1 MLKPWGETPEVW
13 DHKTTSSIVSWAKP
27 LAQLFRDPQAMLYA
41 YYAIYCA
48 GNEHAGE
55 AELVWVYAQTPKGNP
70 NEKRVLRV
78 NKDHV
83 KEQVEKLILI
93 GREIVATHK
102 NHKRALDVVA
112 NKNAC
117 SNFGGCSFLMQCQA
131 PEIGVFKPTKTE
143 IEMGSEMLNKIRV
156 NRPGAIVQPA
166 KPAPVEINPPE
177 QVYADDADE
186 DFDEDVDLDTS
197 APAAVVE
204 TLSEADLQAERDAA
218 EAAVKAP
225 KTRKPRTPKAPP
237 AQAPAAAVA
246 TPVAKALAQ
255 SAHEEDTV
263 QEVEPVNSAL
273 EGYVLYINC
282 APRDIVCTYD
292 HDILAEAQKILSAQF
307 GGNDYRLTEAGSYGR
322 APALLKA
329 VIEEQVLSQVT
340 EHVVIDTRN
349 LDTQGIMTIL
359 AANAK
364 RVISG
369 F

>member
-1 MLKPWGETPEVW
+1 
-13 DHKTTSSIVSWAKP
+13 
-27 LAQLFRDPQAMLYA
+27 
-41 YYAIYCA
+41 
-48 GNEHAGE
+48 
-55 AELVWVYAQTPKGNP
+55 
-70 NEKRVLRV
+70 
-78 NKDHV
+78 
-83 KEQVEKLILI
+83 
-93 GREIVATHK
+93 
-102 NHKRALDVVA
+102 
-112 NKNAC
+112 
-117 SNFGGCSFLMQCQA
+117 
-131 PEIGVFKPTKTE
+131 
-143 IEMGSEMLNKIRV
+143 
-156 NRPGAIVQPA
+156 
-166 KPAPVEINPPE
+166 
-177 QVYADDADE
+177 
-186 DFDEDVDLDTS
+186 
-197 APAAVVE
+197 
-204 TLSEADLQAERDAA
+204 
-218 EAAVKAP
+218 
-225 KTRKPRTPKAPP
+225 
-237 AQAPAAAVA
+237 
-246 TPVAKALAQ
+246 
-255 SAHEEDTV
+255 V